1 MANNADF
8 LQTQPAVI
16 HHDTNIN
23 AHDFIVGDLHGC
35 RAMLDTLLAHVG
47 FDGSRDRL
55 FSVGDLVDRG
65 PDSEGCL
72 DLLHRLDSAILQGA

>member
-1 MANNADF
+1 MGNRPMF
-8 LQTQPAVI
+8 LKSQPTVI
-16 HHDTNIN
+16 HHSTNTQGR
-23 AHDFIVGDLHGC
+23 DFIVGDMHGC
-35 RAMLDTLLAHVG
+35 RAMIDTLLAHVG